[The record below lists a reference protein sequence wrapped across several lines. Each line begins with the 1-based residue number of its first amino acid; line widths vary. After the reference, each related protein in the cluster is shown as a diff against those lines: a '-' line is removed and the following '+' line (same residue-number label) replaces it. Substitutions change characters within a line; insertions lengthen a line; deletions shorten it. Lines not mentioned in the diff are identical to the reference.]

1 MQTNDREVVL
11 EAKGLAKS
19 FGGNA
24 VLKGVDLVLHRG
36 EVVLLQGANGSGK
49 TTLLNILT
57 GNLKPDGGTMRRHET
72 LGRTWQDVRLFSSQ
86 TLSDNIAM
94 ATPKQTGENP
104 LKALF
109 LAWKARREERR
120 NTAEIADILA
130 KMGLADRS
138 IVSGSNAK
146 IAEAKFVAMVR
157 AIRAGA
163 KVLFLD
169 EPLAGLD
176 HAETEAVLTTLRALV
191 KKYGLTLVVIEHAL
205 NIPKILQ
212 IATTVW
218 TLKDG
223 KLTVGTTD
231 TADEAAGGELRTWL
245 KSLAVG
251 GALTETDL
259 PGGAHLTIAT
269 RQVGAQP
276 VLAVTDYKVNRGAR
290 PVIAEPISF
299 ALKEGDIAI
308 LEAPNGW
315 GKSTLLESI
324 AGLVPA
330 AAGKVE
336 LQCED
341 VTALPVWKRA
351 RKGLRLNR
359 AAGTLFTQA
368 TVQENARL
376 NHVAEPILPALSSRK
391 AGSLSGGES
400 RRLSFEAVLN
410 NPEAKILMLDE
421 PFQAL
426 DITESARVRRSLSNS
441 QKTILVTVPRE
452 EIGKK

>member
-1 MQTNDREVVL
+1 MQTNETELVL
-11 EAKGLAKS
+11 EAEGLTKS

-24 VLKGVDLVLHRG
+24 VLKGVDLALHRG

-94 ATPKQTGENP
+94 ATPRQPGENP
-104 LKALF
+104 LKAVLTAWRTR
-109 LAWKARREERR
+109 LAEKR
-120 NTAEIADILA
+120 NAAEVADILNR
-130 KMGLADRS
+130 MGLGERGT
-138 IVSGSNAK
+138 VLGGEAK

-176 HAETEAVLTTLRALV
+176 HAETDAVLKTLRILV
-191 KKYGLTLVVIEHAL
+191 KEYGLTLVVIEHAL

-223 KLTVGTTD
+223 LLTAGKLD
-231 TADEAAGGELRTWL
+231 TADDASGGELRTWL
-245 KSLAVG
+245 QSQTQG
-251 GALTETDL
+251 GQLSEIDI
-259 PGGAHLTIAT
+259 PGGARLTVAA
-269 RQVGAQP
+269 RRKGAQAALE
-276 VLAVTDYKVNRGAR
+276 VSGYTVNRGAR
-290 PVIAEPISF
+290 PVIAEPVSF
-299 ALKEGDIAI
+299 TLGEGDIAV

-315 GKSTLLESI
+315 GKSTLLESV

-330 AAGKVE
+330 ASGTVALFGS
-336 LQCED
+336 D
-341 VTALPVWKRA
+341 ATALPVWKRA

-368 TVQENARL
+368 TVRENARL
-376 NHVAEPILPALSSRK
+376 NHVAEPILPALADRK

-400 RRLSFEAVLN
+400 RRLSFETVLN
-410 NPEAKILMLDE
+410 NPEAKILMFDE

-426 DITESARVRRSLSNS
+426 DITESARVRHSLSNS
-441 QKTILVTVPRE
+441 QKTILVTVPICSNKE
-452 EIGKK
+452 

>member
-1 MQTNDREVVL
+1 MTQTNDKDLVL
-11 EAKGLAKS
+11 EAKGLTKS

-24 VLKGVDLVLHRG
+24 VLKGVDLALRRG

-57 GNLKPDGGTMRRHET
+57 NNLKPDGGTIKRHES

-94 ATPKQTGENP
+94 ATPRQSGENP
-104 LKALF
+104 IKAVF
-109 LAWKARREERR
+109 TAWKTRQEERK
-120 NTAEIADILA
+120 NESDA
-130 KMGLADRS
+130 KAIMRYMGLADRTD
-138 IVSGSNAK
+138 VSGSNAK

-176 HAETEAVLTTLRALV
+176 HVETEAILSTLNDLV

-205 NIPKILQ
+205 NIPKILK

-223 KLTVGTTD
+223 KLTVGTID
-231 TADEAAGGELRTWL
+231 TADDASGGELKSWL
-245 KSLAVG
+245 KSQAIDGQLN
-251 GALTETDL
+251 EIDI
-259 PGGAHLTIAT
+259 PGGAHLTIASRKKDT
-269 RQVGAQP
+269 P
-276 VLAVTDYKVNRGAR
+276 VVLEISDYTVNRGAR
-290 PVIAEPISF
+290 PVISEPISF
-299 ALKEGDIAI
+299 VLREGDIAV

-324 AGLVPA
+324 AGLIPA
-330 AAGKVE
+330 TTGTVKLFE
-336 LQCED
+336 ED
-341 VTALPVWKRA
+341 VTTTPVWKRA
-351 RKGLRLNR
+351 QKGLRLNR

-368 TVQENARL
+368 TVIENARL
-376 NHVAEPILPALSSRK
+376 NHVTEPVLPNLSNRK

-400 RRLSFEAVLN
+400 RRLSFETVLK
-410 NPEAKILMLDE
+410 NPEAKILMFDE
-421 PFQAL
+421 PFQSL
-426 DITESARVRRSLSNS
+426 DITESARVRDSLSNNK
-441 QKTILVTVPRE
+441 KTILVTVPMRTL
-452 EIGKK
+452 

>member
-1 MQTNDREVVL
+1 MMQKTDREVVL
-11 EAKGLAKS
+11 EAEGLTKS

-24 VLKGVDLVLHRG
+24 VLRGVDFKLHRG

-57 GNLKPDGGTMRRHET
+57 GNLKPDDGTIRKSLS
-72 LGRTWQDVRLFSSQ
+72 LGRTWQDVRLFASQ
-86 TLSDNIAM
+86 TLADNIAM
-94 ATPKQTGENP
+94 ATPRQSGENP

-109 LAWKARREERR
+109 AAWTTRREERR
-120 NTAEIADILA
+120 NAANAAAILK
-130 KMGLADRS
+130 KMGLPDRCS
-138 IVSGSNAK
+138 VLGANAK

-157 AIRAGA
+157 AIHAGA

-176 HAETEAVLTTLRALV
+176 HAEIESVLETLKVLV
-191 KKYGLTLVVIEHAL
+191 KEHGLTLVVIEHAL
-205 NIPKILQ
+205 NIPKILR

-223 KLTVGTTD
+223 KLSVGATD
-231 TADEAAGGELRTWL
+231 TADEAGDGELRTWL
-245 KSLAVG
+245 KTF
-251 GALTETDL
+251 ALNEVLRELDL
-259 PGGAHLTIAT
+259 PGGAHLMIAS
-269 RQVGAQP
+269 RQGHAQS
-276 VLAVTDYKVNRGAR
+276 VLKVFDYKVNRGAR
-290 PVIAEPISF
+290 PVIAEPVTF
-299 ALKEGDIAI
+299 ALNEGDVAI

-330 AAGKVE
+330 VGGRVE
-336 LQCED
+336 LFDED
-341 VTALPVWKRA
+341 VTTKPVWQRA

-359 AAGTLFTQA
+359 ASGTLFTQA
-368 TVQENARL
+368 TVRENARL
-376 NHVAEPILPALSSRK
+376 NHVTEPILPALAGRN

-400 RRLSFEAVLN
+400 RRLSLEAVLN
-410 NPEAKILMLDE
+410 NPEARILMLDE

-426 DITESARVRRSLSNS
+426 DITESARVRNSLSNC
-441 QKTILVTVPRE
+441 QKTILVTVPQER
-452 EIGKK
+452 K

>member
-1 MQTNDREVVL
+1 MVQKNDNDIVL
-11 EAKGLAKS
+11 EAEGLTKS

-24 VLKGVDLVLHRG
+24 VLKGVDFKLYRG

-57 GNLKPDGGTMRRHET
+57 GNLKPDGGTIRKSAT
-72 LGRTWQDVRLFSSQ
+72 LGRTWQDIRLFPTQS
-86 TLSDNIAM
+86 LADNVAM
-94 ATPKQTGENP
+94 ATPEQPGENP

-109 LAWKARREERR
+109 LAWKTQREEQR
-120 NTAEIADILA
+120 NAAEVDDIL
-130 KMGLADRS
+130 KRMGLAERAS
-138 IVSGSNAK
+138 VSGANAK
-146 IAEAKFVAMVR
+146 IAEAKFIAMVR

-176 HAETEAVLTTLRALV
+176 HAEAEEVLTALRELV
-191 KKYGLTLVVIEHAL
+191 KKHGLTLVVIEHAL
-205 NIPKILQ
+205 NIPKILR

-223 KLTVGTTD
+223 KLTIGATD
-231 TADEAAGGELRTWL
+231 TADDASDGELHSWL
-245 KSLAVG
+245 KSLAVNG
-251 GALTETDL
+251 ELMELDL

-269 RQVGAQP
+269 RRADAQP
-276 VLAVTDYKVNRGAR
+276 LLSVQDYKVNRGAR
-290 PVIAEPISF
+290 PVITEPVSF
-299 ALKEGDIAI
+299 TLKEGDIAI

-330 AAGKVE
+330 AAGTVK
-336 LQCED
+336 LLDED
-341 VTALPVWKRA
+341 VTSLPAWKRS

-376 NHVAEPILPALSSRK
+376 NHVSKPILPTLSNRK

-400 RRLSFEAVLN
+400 RRLSFEAVLK
-410 NPEAKILMLDE
+410 NPEASILMLDE

-426 DITESARVRRSLSNS
+426 DITESARVRDSLSISN
-441 QKTILVTVPRE
+441 KTILATVPSH
-452 EIGKK
+452 G

>member
-1 MQTNDREVVL
+1 MQTNDAELVL
-11 EAKGLAKS
+11 EAEGLTKS

-24 VLKGVDLVLHRG
+24 VLKGVDLALHRG

-94 ATPKQTGENP
+94 ATPRQPGENP
-104 LKALF
+104 LKAVF
-109 LAWKARREERR
+109 TAWKTRREERR
-120 NTAEIADILA
+120 NAAEAADIM
-130 KMGLADRS
+130 KRMGLADRQD
-138 IVSGSNAK
+138 VSGANAK

-163 KVLFLD
+163 NVLFLD

-176 HAETEAVLTTLRALV
+176 HAETDAVLKTLRILV
-191 KKYGLTLVVIEHAL
+191 KEYGLTLVVIEHAL

-223 KLTVGTTD
+223 LLTAGKLD
-231 TADEAAGGELRTWL
+231 TADDASGGELRTWL
-245 KSLAVG
+245 QSQTQDGQLSEIDISG
-251 GALTETDL
+251 GARLTV
-259 PGGAHLTIAT
+259 AS
-269 RQVGAQP
+269 RRKGAQA
-276 VLAVTDYKVNRGAR
+276 VLEVSGYTVNRGAR

-336 LQCED
+336 LQGED
-341 VTALPVWKRA
+341 VTAMPVWKRA

-376 NHVAEPILPALSSRK
+376 NHVTEPILPALSSRK

-400 RRLSFEAVLN
+400 RRLSFEAVLS

-426 DITESARVRRSLSNS
+426 DITESARVRSSLSES
-441 QKTILVTVPRE
+441 QKTILVTVPRLTQ
-452 EIGKK
+452 

>member
-1 MQTNDREVVL
+1 MRTNDTDLVL
-11 EAKGLAKS
+11 EAEGLTKS

-24 VLKGVDLVLHRG
+24 VLKGVDLTLHRG

-72 LGRTWQDVRLFSSQ
+72 LGRTWQDVRLFGSQ

-94 ATPKQTGENP
+94 ATPRQPGENP
-104 LKALF
+104 LKAVF
-109 LAWKARREERR
+109 AAWRTRREERR
-120 NTAEIADILA
+120 NAAEAANIL
-130 KMGLADRS
+130 KRMGLSDRAD
-138 IVSGSNAK
+138 VSGANAK

-176 HAETEAVLTTLRALV
+176 HAETESILATLRELV
-191 KKYGLTLVVIEHAL
+191 KEHGLTLVVIEHAL
-205 NIPKILQ
+205 NIPKILR

-223 KLTVGTTD
+223 RLTAGKLD
-231 TADEAAGGELRTWL
+231 TADDASGGELRSWL
-245 KSLAVG
+245 LSQ
-251 GALTETDL
+251 ALDGRLQELDL
-259 PGGAHLTIAT
+259 PGGAHLAIASRRKDAPT
-269 RQVGAQP
+269 
-276 VLAVTDYKVNRGAR
+276 VLEVSDYRVNRGAR

-299 ALKEGDIAI
+299 AIREGDIAV

-315 GKSTLLESI
+315 GKTTLIESI

-330 AAGKVE
+330 AGGR
-336 LQCED
+336 
-341 VTALPVWKRA
+341 VTLFGTEATTLPIWKRA

-368 TVQENARL
+368 TVRENARL
-376 NHVAEPILPALSSRK
+376 NHVAEPILPALSDRK
-391 AGSLSGGES
+391 AGSLSGGEA
-400 RRLSFEAVLN
+400 RRLSFETVLN
-410 NPEAKILMLDE
+410 NPKATILMFDE
-421 PFQAL
+421 PFQSL
-426 DITESARVRRSLSNS
+426 DITESARVRGSLFQSTKTVLLTTPERNS
-441 QKTILVTVPRE
+441 
-452 EIGKK
+452 